1 MRLTTPAFVLRRVR
15 WSESS
20 LILTLYSLDLGRASG
35 MARGC
40 LRPKGNFLG
49 RVELFSEGEFCLSR
63 REGRELDTVV
73 EASVLAHRGGLRE
86 DPLAFAAAAVFS
98 EWLLSVV
105 SYGNEPSE
113 PVYHLLDNVFSLLEG
128 GASPMPVLCGGIQR
142 LLALSGH
149 GMQVEACALCGKPDP
164 SPPRW
169 NPSAGGVVCSGCAP
183 GGEPVAPGLLGFLA
197 KSAGTPLEKVVKVR
211 LWPGGFR
218 QCLDLLRVYTE
229 THLEKRLPLKAL
241 RIMEDMLDAT

>member
-1 MRLTTPAFVLRRVR
+1 LRLTTPAFVLRRVR

-73 EASVLAHRGGLRE
+73 EASVLAHREGLRE
-86 DPLAFAAAAVFS
+86 DPRAFAAAAVFS

-169 NPSAGGVVCSGCAP
+169 NPSAGGGSVFGVRAGRRA
-183 GGEPVAPGLLGFLA
+183 GG
-197 KSAGTPLEKVVKVR
+197 AGTSGISGEIRRNAPRKSCEGQAVGR
-211 LWPGGFR
+211 
-218 QCLDLLRVYTE
+218 RV
-229 THLEKRLPLKAL
+229 PAVP
-241 RIMEDMLDAT
+241 